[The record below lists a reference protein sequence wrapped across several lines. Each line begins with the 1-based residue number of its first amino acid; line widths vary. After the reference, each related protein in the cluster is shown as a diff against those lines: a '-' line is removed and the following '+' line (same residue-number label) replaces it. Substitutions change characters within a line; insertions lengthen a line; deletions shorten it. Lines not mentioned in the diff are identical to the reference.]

1 MIVRCSM
8 KKKVSRFVSRFS
20 GHFAKNGTK
29 GRKKSFEGSV
39 RDNPPL
45 RGGLSLVYVPFC
57 VPSRFVPSR
66 VPVPVG
72 TTRSALT
79 GRRASHRGISSQ
91 RLREPMGTD
100 GNRRN
105 LWTKTQYEEITMS
118 RPAKNQ
124 IQRLHEFITVRKSI
138 TSREVMDHM
147 GISGSTAGT
156 YLNHLAKTGAI

>member
-66 VPVPVG
+66 VLCPGWDNPLCPDGQAGVPPG
-72 TTRSALT
+72 HQFPKIA
-79 GRRASHRGISSQ
+79 
-91 RLREPMGTD
+91 GTD
-100 GNRRN
+100 GN
-105 LWTKTQYEEITMS
+105 
-118 RPAKNQ
+118 
-124 IQRLHEFITVRKSI
+124 
-138 TSREVMDHM
+138 
-147 GISGSTAGT
+147 
-156 YLNHLAKTGAI
+156 